1 MQFIKAHN
9 KKIKPF
15 VLTKSAEEISV
26 KVERAH
32 QAPSY
37 Q

>member
-15 VLTKSAEEISV
+15 VLTKEEISV